1 MIIVYFVLKITME
14 RTQSAYIV
22 EPKNLCLYF
31 GSKILDRSEQVFYFF
46 YIFFAKTEDV
56 VTLHK
61 VLIHVT
67 FSI

>member
-14 RTQSAYIV
+14 WTQSAYIV

-31 GSKILDRSEQVFYFF
+31 GSKILEKVWTSFF
-46 YIFFAKTEDV
+46 FFFAKTEDV